1 MSQVGERM
9 NRVPADL
16 SGMPVELGQGA
27 FSQSI
32 SPDHF
37 LLSIGIY
44 VLLISAILTRFAG
57 SVEYGGDR
65 AQLKYDLACMLPLS
79 IIIFA
84 VSTTASRII
93 FRGLV

>member
-1 MSQVGERM
+1 MISTI
-9 NRVPADL
+9 L
-16 SGMPVELGQGA
+16 SL
-27 FSQSI
+27 
-32 SPDHF
+32 
-37 LLSIGIY
+37 
-44 VLLISAILTRFAG
+44 FAG

-84 VSTTASRII
+84 VSTAVSRVV